1 MYFAVLLLHLLAAT
15 IWTGGHLVLALAI
28 LPRVLRERDVAALL
42 AFEGAYEKIGM
53 PALLV
58 QVATGLWMAHTLLP
72 SVAAWF
78 DWSNPVARLISLKLA
93 LMLGTALIAVDA
105 RLRIIPKLSAAT
117 LPALARRISLVT
129 LFAVGFVVVGSAFR
143 SGWLA

>member
-1 MYFAVLLLHLLAAT
+1 
-15 IWTGGHLVLALAI
+15 
-28 LPRVLRERDVAALL
+28 
-42 AFEGAYEKIGM
+42 
-53 PALLV
+53 
-58 QVATGLWMAHTLLP
+58 
-72 SVAAWF
+72 
-78 DWSNPVARLISLKLA
+78 
-93 LMLGTALIAVDA
+93 MLGTALIAVDA

>member
-1 MYFAVLLLHLLAAT
+1 MYSAILLLHLLAAT

-42 AFEGAYEKIGM
+42 AFEGAYERIGM

-72 SVAAWF
+72 SVAAWLEG
-78 DWSNPVARLISLKLA
+78 SNPVARLVLLKLA
-93 LMLGTALIAVDA
+93 LLAGTALIAVDA
-105 RLRIIPKLSAAT
+105 RLRIIPKLSPAT
-117 LPALARRISLVT
+117 LPALARRIRLVT